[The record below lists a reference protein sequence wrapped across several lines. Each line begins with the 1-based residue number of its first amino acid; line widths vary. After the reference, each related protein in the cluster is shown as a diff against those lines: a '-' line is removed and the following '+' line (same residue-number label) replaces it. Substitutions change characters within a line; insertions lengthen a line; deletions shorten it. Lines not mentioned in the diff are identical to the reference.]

1 LGASSSLFYPEGSPR
16 LWLQNKKTVWKT
28 FGSASW
34 CSGGIF
40 DVEGLDALISELD
53 AESQSDGFWDNPDA
67 ARKSLTE
74 RARHKDTKSSFE
86 APWGR
91 FEDLETLLELAA
103 EEGHSDELTE
113 EFDQEYSKAITE
125 VETLEFQRMMSD
137 NDDQKDSIL
146 TINAGAGGT
155 ESLDWADMLFRM
167 YLRYCERKGFKVSL
181 IDRIAGEEAGIK
193 SVTLEVTGNFV
204 FGYLKSEA
212 GVHRLVRISPYDAQS
227 RRHTS
232 FASVYVCPVVDDSV
246 VIEVADKDLRVDTF
260 RASGAGGQHVNRT
273 DSAVRLT
280 HLPTGLVV
288 SCQNERSQH
297 KNRATAMKI
306 LKSRLHD
313 LEMEKQ
319 REAQAEV
326 EASKMAIN
334 FGSQIRSYVL
344 HPYRMVKDHRTNFEN
359 GNTDSVLDGDLE
371 GLVKA
376 YLMTDS

>member
-1 LGASSSLFYPEGSPR
+1 M
-16 LWLQNKKTVWKT
+16 
-28 FGSASW
+28 
-34 CSGGIF
+34 
-40 DVEGLDALISELD
+40 
-53 AESQSDGFWDNPDA
+53 
-67 ARKSLTE
+67 
-74 RARHKDTKSSFE
+74 
-86 APWGR
+86 
-91 FEDLETLLELAA
+91 A
-103 EEGHSDELTE
+103 EEGGGEELNQ
-113 EFDQEYSKAITE
+113 EFESEFTTLLNE
-125 VETLEFQRMMSD
+125 VETLEFRRMMSGKED
-137 NDDQKDSIL
+137 PKDSIL

-155 ESLDWADMLFRM
+155 ESQDWADMLLRM

-193 SVTLEVTGNFV
+193 SATLEIQGQFV

-246 VIEVADKDLRVDTF
+246 VIEVADSDLRVDTF

-280 HLPTGLVV
+280 HLSTGIVV

-306 LKSRLHD
+306 LKSRLYE
-313 LEMEKQ
+313 LELEKQ

-344 HPYRMVKDHRTNFEN
+344 HPYRMVKDHRSNFEN
-359 GNTDSVLDGDLE
+359 GNTDAVLDGDLE

-376 YLMTDS
+376 FLMAES